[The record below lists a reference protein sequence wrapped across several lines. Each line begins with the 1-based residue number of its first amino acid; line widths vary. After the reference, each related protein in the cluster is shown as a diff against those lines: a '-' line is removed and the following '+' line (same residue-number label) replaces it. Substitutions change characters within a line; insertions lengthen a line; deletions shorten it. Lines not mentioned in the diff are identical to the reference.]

1 MNNYQGLGLKLKLQE
16 LIDSLEEK
24 TFKSFKT
31 KLLDLTTNI
40 YIKEWNESSLFMI
53 TNNFTKNTSN
63 LTELERECRS
73 VILDS
78 KTLDIICY
86 SYDDIYYNQDAKD
99 YIIKNN
105 DFSRTIQECFEGTLL
120 SIFYYNDK
128 WNVATRRCIDAK
140 KSSWNNNKSHFD
152 MFLECINTSF
162 NEFTSYLKEENNYF
176 FVLVHNQNKH
186 IVDYTEFFQD
196 NDYKKI
202 IHVMTRRRSDHCE
215 IDLEDNTQWN
225 KLPTFI
231 TPKKLGTDDDYSFDG
246 ETKKVSNFINIDQ
259 GELEINK
266 IQNMKDFSKLDMVNK
281 KNKLDL
287 PVKSEGLLV
296 KVLDPSSNKLVILK
310 FQTNS
315 FQFMSMLKP
324 NTNNIYMSFIE
335 LYQNDMLKRHLE
347 YFPGN
352 SKFDNSSND
361 EIYDTIGIIDA
372 AFKVQ
377 TSELFELFR
386 TLYNLRDCSHKNED
400 LYNILPTEYTIAL
413 YRIRGIYYKKKE
425 KFIKSKQMETE
436 TNVNSPQINTGLR
449 IFDIYNML
457 KYTYDTKDLLKL
469 LRARKILLHKCVTE
483 DNLNYPKIIN
493 LSHRCDKVSIKM
505 MAILLNNMFPKDP
518 NLDIQSKFIDDEEQ
532 VNENNIDDNISDD
545 DISVNTEVK

>member
-1 MNNYQGLGLKLKLQE
+1 MNNYQGIALKLKE

-24 TFKSFKT
+24 TFKSFKV

-40 YIKEWNESSLFMI
+40 YIKEWNESNLFMI

-78 KTLDIICY
+78 NTLDIVCY

-105 DFSRTIQECFEGTLL
+105 EFSRSIQECFEGTLL
-120 SIFYYNDK
+120 SVFYYNNR

-152 MFLECINTSF
+152 MFLECINTDF
-162 NEFTSYLKEENNYF
+162 EEFTTYLNEDNNYF
-176 FVLVHNQNKH
+176 FVLVHYQNKH
-186 IVDYTEFFQD
+186 IVDYTEYFQD
-196 NDYKKI
+196 EEYKKI
-202 IHVMTRRRSDHCE
+202 IHVMTRNKNCH
-215 IDLEDNTQWN
+215 LEVDTNDESQWN
-225 KLPTFI
+225 KLPKFK
-231 TPKKLGTDDDYSFDG
+231 TPKKLLIDDEYILDG
-246 ETKKVSNFINIDQ
+246 ETKKVSNFIEE

-266 IQNMKDFSKLDMVNK
+266 IQDMKDFSKLDIINK

-296 KVLDPSSNKLVILK
+296 KVTDPMTNKLIILK

-315 FQFMSMLKP
+315 YQFMSMLKP

-352 SKFDNSSND
+352 SKFDNVDND
-361 EIYDTIGIIDA
+361 DVYDTIGIIDA

-386 TLYNLRDCSHKNED
+386 TLYNLKDCSHKNEN

-425 KFIKSKQMETE
+425 KFIKSKQIEAE
-436 TNVNSPQINTGLR
+436 TNVSNQTNTQVNTGLR

-457 KYTYDTKDLLKL
+457 KFTYDTKDLLKL
-469 LRARKILLHKCVTE
+469 LRARKNLLNKCLTVNDENHSKIL
-483 DNLNYPKIIN
+483 N

-505 MAILLNNMFPKDP
+505 MAILLNNMFPKDQ
-518 NLDIQSKFIDDEEQ
+518 NLELESNSI
-532 VNENNIDDNISDD
+532 NEVD
-545 DISVNTEVK
+545 SVSSN